1 MARVLAFVRRNRF
14 LIPVALL
21 TLILGLPTLLYPYGC
36 DQAAFTYVGLVWNRG
51 GLPYRDAWDIKPPAI
66 YAIYAISQWLDPDRM
81 RSFHWLDLLN
91 TAFAAFVLGATVARK
106 YGRWS
111 GLFTGVL
118 FGSLTYLAFDL
129 REIGQCES
137 FAAGPLAVAL
147 WIATRE
153 KVSARGWV
161 TIGVMIGW
169 ILLLKTPLL
178 LLGVVAVPAL
188 LSSRKELL
196 RNGALIVGGIAVP
209 VALFAA
215 YFALHGAFGYLI
227 ELVRMQFAYNSG
239 GYTGF
244 SPSVMIQHAVNE
256 KLVFLL
262 LMLVAAFVI
271 ALSPK
276 QWGSRTFSVAASV
289 FAVSGIILVL
299 QGRYYSYHWLV
310 LLPAGCVLLGI
321 TAGRWFDRIGRSQ
334 LGSTVAVLSMYAIP
348 LLVAV
353 RPFGVAVAR
362 VSGTLSTERYFAI
375 ESPMGGNAIPG
386 YKVSQ
391 MIEKYCPPGGKVLPL
406 NLFEP
411 RMMAFSGA
419 TCASRRFI
427 GAYNGYGKDLQR
439 ICIEE
444 TRQLFMTAPPELV
457 ICQGVPYQPGL
468 ETKQMLDMT
477 LEQRRQA
484 ISQLRTRK
492 STSVN
497 NWSVFRGA
505 YEWPDRIEPF
515 GVPYQVVGSAESFYV
530 YRRL

>member
-66 YAIYAISQWLDPDRM
+66 YAIYAISQWFDHDRM

-91 TAFAAFVLGATVARK
+91 TAFAAFFLGATVARR

-188 LSSRKELL
+188 LSSRKEFVRNCALL
-196 RNGALIVGGIAVP
+196 VAGITVP

-244 SPSVMIQHAVNE
+244 TAGGMIQRVFSE
-256 KLVFLL
+256 KLVFVL
-262 LMLVAAFVI
+262 LMLVAMLVI
-271 ALSPK
+271 TLSPK
-276 QWGSRTFSVAASV
+276 QWSNRTFSVASSV
-289 FAVSGIILVL
+289 FAVSVL
-299 QGRYYSYHWLV
+299 LIVIQGRYYSYHWLV
-310 LLPAGCVLLGI
+310 LLPAACMLLGI
-321 TAGRWFDRIGRSQ
+321 AAGKGFERATRYP
-334 LGSTVAVLSMYAIP
+334 LVNTVAAVGVYAIP
-348 LLVAV
+348 LLISV
-353 RPFGVAVAR
+353 RLFGLAMAR
-362 VSGTLSTERYFAI
+362 LTGAITTERYYAI
-375 ESPMGGNAIPG
+375 ESPIGGNAVPG
-386 YKVSQ
+386 YKVAE
-391 MIEKYCPPGGKVLPL
+391 IITKACPPGGKVLPL
-406 NLFEP
+406 NLFDP
-411 RMMAFSGA
+411 RIMAFSGA

-427 GAYNGYGKDLQR
+427 GAYNGYGKELQR
-439 ICIEE
+439 MCIEE
-444 TRQLFMTAPPELV
+444 TSQLFKTSPPELL
-457 ICQGVPYQPGL
+457 ICQGPPFQPGL
-468 ETKQMLDMT
+468 ETKEMLDLT
-477 LEQRRQA
+477 RRQKEHA
-484 ISQLRTRK
+484 IQKMKKASKMDVHSLT
-492 STSVN
+492 VLEGIY
-497 NWSVFRGA
+497 V
-505 YEWPDRIEPF
+505 WPDRIEPF